1 MTLDPPAARNV
12 AFVNV
17 FFLLSL
23 ANQETALND
32 VIVTTLVGLR
42 EVWMQSREVDEIRTV
57 FIIIII

>member
-17 FFLLSL
+17 FLLSL